1 MFAVLLFALGDAGCR
16 CLFAYRSPTGLIRV
30 NDQGPKRYSL
40 EERKK
45 RVLAV
50 VALCKVQIC
59 FLGDKVKSPDLL
71 SAERAAE
78 PLAVLG
84 NAFLSP

>member
-1 MFAVLLFALGDAGCR
+1 MFAVLLFTLGDAGCR
-16 CLFAYRSPTGLIRV
+16 CLFAYRSSTGLIKV

-40 EERKK
+40 EGKK

-59 FLGDKVKSPDLL
+59 FLGDKVKSLDLL

-84 NAFLSP
+84 HAFLSP

>member
-1 MFAVLLFALGDAGCR
+1 MFGVLLFTLGDAGCE
-16 CLFAYRSPTGLIRV
+16 CLFAYRSSTGLIRV
-30 NDQGPKRYSL
+30 NDKGPKRYSL
-40 EERKK
+40 EEGKK

-50 VALCKVQIC
+50 VALCKVQNC
-59 FLGDKVKSPDLL
+59 LLGDKVKRPDLL

-84 NAFLSP
+84 QAFLSP

>member
-1 MFAVLLFALGDAGCR
+1 MFAVLLFTLGDAGCG
-16 CLFAYRSPTGLIRV
+16 CLFAYRSSTGWIRV
-30 NDQGPKRYSL
+30 NDKVPKRCSR
-40 EERKK
+40 EEGKK

-50 VALCKVQIC
+50 VALCKVQNC

-71 SAERAAE
+71 SAEHAAE

-84 NAFLSP
+84 HAFLSP

>member
-1 MFAVLLFALGDAGCR
+1 
-16 CLFAYRSPTGLIRV
+16 
-30 NDQGPKRYSL
+30 
-40 EERKK
+40 
-45 RVLAV
+45 VLAV

-59 FLGDKVKSPDLL
+59 LLRDKVKSPELL

-84 NAFLSP
+84 HAFLSP